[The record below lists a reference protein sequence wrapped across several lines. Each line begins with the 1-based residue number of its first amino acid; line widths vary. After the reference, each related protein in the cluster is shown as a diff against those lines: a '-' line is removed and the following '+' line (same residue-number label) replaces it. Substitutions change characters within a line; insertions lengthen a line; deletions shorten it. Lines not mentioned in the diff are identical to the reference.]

1 MDPAMIEFI
10 QTGEYFPRA

>member
-1 MDPAMIEFI
+1 MIEFI